1 MIERRSCVYMLASR
15 RNGTL
20 YVGVTS
26 DLIKR
31 IWEHKNNGVEG
42 FTEKYRVHTLVWYE
56 LHNTMESAIAREKAI
71 KEWKRAWKIRRIEE
85 TNPEWK
91 DLYETIC

>member
-1 MIERRSCVYMLASR
+1 MTSKQACVYILASR

-31 IWEHKNNGVEG
+31 VWEHKSDLVEG
-42 FTEKYRVHTLVWYE
+42 FTKRYSVHTLVWYE
-56 LHNTMESAIAREKAI
+56 RHESMPTAIQREMAI
-71 KEWKRAWKIRRIEE
+71 KEWRRKWKLELIEKDNPAWR
-85 TNPEWK
+85 
-91 DLYETIC
+91 DLYESLL